1 MTPSEVAWH
10 RASAC
15 QKIREMFL
23 LRGED
28 PPQTDD
34 DVMAYLGGLFS
45 EEEVRE
51 MLAEAC
57 RKKRGD
63 E

>member
-1 MTPSEVAWH
+1 
-10 RASAC
+10 
-15 QKIREMFL
+15 MFL

-51 MLAEAC
+51 MLSEAC